1 MEEVERALTAAA
13 NEYFK
18 TAPPDADPTSFFAQH
33 FSRQSVPASF
43 QSSETAFVKLE
54 QAISTALGS
63 VLREG
68 RDDDPV
74 RDLANRLLQSAGPQ
88 QQEEQEQEEEVQE
101 QEQAREEQERND
113 EQEQAQDA
121 ECADDDSDSSA
132 KDEQDAYD
140 DPFGDFGLEDTVY
153 QLAQSSG
160 ADPGTAE
167 SAPSCKMELR
177 LGELPPE
184 ARRS

>member
-54 QAISTALGS
+54 QAISRALGS

-88 QQEEQEQEEEVQE
+88 
-101 QEQAREEQERND
+101 
-113 EQEQAQDA
+113 
-121 ECADDDSDSSA
+121 
-132 KDEQDAYD
+132 
-140 DPFGDFGLEDTVY
+140 
-153 QLAQSSG
+153 
-160 ADPGTAE
+160 
-167 SAPSCKMELR
+167 
-177 LGELPPE
+177 
-184 ARRS
+184 